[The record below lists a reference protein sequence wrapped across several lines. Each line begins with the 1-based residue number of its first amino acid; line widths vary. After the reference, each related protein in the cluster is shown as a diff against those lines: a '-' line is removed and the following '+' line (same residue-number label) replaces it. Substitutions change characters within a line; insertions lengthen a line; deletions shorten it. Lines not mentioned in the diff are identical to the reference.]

1 MKRSW
6 QIAVSFVLI
15 LAFLLLS
22 GFRAQTIIHDDG
34 SETQDILKVSD
45 SDSGQKALRDDAD
58 DFQKRDYMI
67 MDYSNSNGEG
77 FRAMKTITTEN
88 ANRSSIDK
96 IVHRTHDGLICTM
109 YYIDY
114 LYTDS
119 SMSRLQL
126 GRPTA
131 EDGSDLEYSVSFPS
145 GAQVKSN
152 STTSDQQSSTYTWKL
167 SNTQNARLQLQATV
181 WHKLTIYGL
190 LFFIILFVCIVLV
203 MEHRRRNM
211 ISWKQAS
218 RMRTVEIF
226 LLLVPVFILGYM
238 AYDYY
243 AGTHITSST
252 LQSVAQQQEE
262 EKRLQ
267 QEEERKAKE
276 EESQRQ
282 REKEITM
289 SKVRSKS
296 LELSASLRELNR
308 RYEAGK
314 LSRAEARNEA
324 VSLADQARALLQ
336 DNQGKISEADSGAL
350 EELVQRIVDEA
361 NTIASKDVK
370 KVEKKVQPKV
380 TNRSKSAGSN
390 DQSGSRDT
398 DDNSSGNDTTQ
409 PAKGKEK

>member
-1 MKRSW
+1 
-6 QIAVSFVLI
+6 
-15 LAFLLLS
+15 
-22 GFRAQTIIHDDG
+22 
-34 SETQDILKVSD
+34 
-45 SDSGQKALRDDAD
+45 
-58 DFQKRDYMI
+58 
-67 MDYSNSNGEG
+67 
-77 FRAMKTITTEN
+77 
-88 ANRSSIDK
+88 
-96 IVHRTHDGLICTM
+96 
-109 YYIDY
+109 
-114 LYTDS
+114 
-119 SMSRLQL
+119 
-126 GRPTA
+126 
-131 EDGSDLEYSVSFPS
+131 
-145 GAQVKSN
+145 
-152 STTSDQQSSTYTWKL
+152 
-167 SNTQNARLQLQATV
+167 
-181 WHKLTIYGL
+181 
-190 LFFIILFVCIVLV
+190 
-203 MEHRRRNM
+203 
-211 ISWKQAS
+211 
-218 RMRTVEIF
+218 MRTVEIF

-324 VSLADQARALLQ
+324 ASLADQARALLQ

-350 EELVQRIVDEA
+350 EELVQRI
-361 NTIASKDVK
+361 
-370 KVEKKVQPKV
+370 VEKKVQPKV